1 MGPPRWL
8 ARAACG
14 RGVVTC
20 HGSGPGFE
28 SCPRRL
34 EGFLWA
40 SIVYCQCPGA
50 GRLRL
55 HPVARR
61 AHARSKDARALSWQQ
76 TVHVTERVAGARWM
90 RAVSAEQRAGP
101 ARDGSGRDDPGYRRS
116 PSMSLFSPMNTP
128 PSDELLEVR
137 IIEKGACSHSSA
149 QEVWTKLIPFL
160 EKVSSTRH
168 LGLQARVLKLHQH
181 MGLGL
186 KKAAPHTGAIL
197 ANYYNVT
204 SSFSS

>member
-137 IIEKGACSHSSA
+137 IIEKGAGQWDAAGVVPGGRSLRRPPGLPCLGA
-149 QEVWTKLIPFL
+149 PG
-160 EKVSSTRH
+160 EKGQKKFCPLLRRNLSGELKMCFVRH
-168 LGLQARVLKLHQH
+168 H
-181 MGLGL
+181 ML
-186 KKAAPHTGAIL
+186 T
-197 ANYYNVT
+197 
-204 SSFSS
+204 